1 MVKKLDFLK
10 GLLLSSYYAD
20 SMRRNCL
27 RWGWSPC
34 TVELSGTGRG
44 QATQEEKSSRGSEKY
59 KAREQGLETRVWRDR
74 GRRTLLARDKTK
86 SHNCFVLCSGAG
98 GRLLFTRGTEVAV
111 ATTHLGPGIQMCCI
125 QKP

>member
-10 GLLLSSYYAD
+10 GLLLPSYYAD
-20 SMRRNCL
+20 SVRRNCL

-59 KAREQGLETRVWRDR
+59 KAREQGSGDTGVERQ
-74 GRRTLLARDKTK
+74 RTEDIAI
-86 SHNCFVLCSGAG
+86 S
-98 GRLLFTRGTEVAV
+98 
-111 ATTHLGPGIQMCCI
+111 
-125 QKP
+125 